1 MAREL
6 SFTEHLGELRRRVL
20 ICALA
25 IVVGTGASFAF
36 FDEIIAFLVRPS
48 GLETGKGGQLIIT
61 EVTEFLTTA
70 FKVSVLSGFVL
81 ALPIIIYQV
90 IMFVAPAL
98 TPKERRLL
106 FGFLPLVLVAFVS
119 GMAFAYFVLTP
130 PALRF
135 LLTFGEEVVTP
146 FIRVSNIVNLMVRL
160 LFWMGVAF
168 ETPLIMYLLAQLGIV
183 SSRRLSRFRRVWVV
197 LAFILGALI
206 TPTFDPVNQTLV
218 ALPLLALY
226 EFGILL
232 ARLAERGRR
241 KAETAVAPAVAD
253 LPRSIRKRKEPAA
266 NRFLFL
272 GPCAVSSVRG
282 AVVPALG
289 NRWVLLVLLV
299 IAKQGRLEGADSLAH
314 GTADF
319 RHSPPP
325 ENQQDQGQ
333 YYDDFQRPNTSQESH
348 SNPRALD
355 YH

>member
-1 MAREL
+1 MMAREL
-6 SFTEHLGELRRRVL
+6 SFTEHLGELRRRVF

-36 FDEIIAFLVRPS
+36 FNEIIAFLVRPS
-48 GLETGKGGQLIIT
+48 GLETGAGGQLIIT

-81 ALPIIIYQV
+81 ALPVIIYQV
-90 IMFVAPAL
+90 IMFVAPGL

-183 SSRRLSRFRRVWVV
+183 SSRRLSRFRRIWVV

-206 TPTFDPVNQTLV
+206 TPTFDPVNQTMV

-241 KAETAVAPAVAD
+241 KAETAVA
-253 LPRSIRKRKEPAA
+253 R
-266 NRFLFL
+266 
-272 GPCAVSSVRG
+272 
-282 AVVPALG
+282 
-289 NRWVLLVLLV
+289 
-299 IAKQGRLEGADSLAH
+299 Q
-314 GTADF
+314 
-319 RHSPPP
+319 
-325 ENQQDQGQ
+325 
-333 YYDDFQRPNTSQESH
+333 
-348 SNPRALD
+348 
-355 YH
+355 